1 MVMRPLNKRPVKVVR
16 PLGGDHNRRKYVLNA
31 DDWIVIGKW
40 LSQKAFESGD
50 EPIDVIIAF
59 RVVYKKFITDKD
71 RFGGYIQYY
80 SNLDQYGE
88 CRVDNGSIVIEN
100 ALVAGDAQV
109 GGSVL
114 LYGDS
119 YIGGTYKKYNPDSNF
134 WVSEFNY
141 LNQIEKKP
149 NTPFYSLKDANRCY
163 IPVDDQLTKA
173 LKNGG
178 VKINQEETDKRN
190 HSTEVD
196 DESNLSPIQ
205 QALIKWQKDNVVQD
219 DPQPVQKINSPKQK
233 ILEKVKEKKPPINTI
248 QSEDNSDKNSSEA
261 IIKDDLDSLLDS
273 NPVDE
278 RRALIQQLNSGYV
291 VGGYTP
297 TVACPK
303 IRQLTPRKIY
313 PRTFGTQIEQSLRLQ
328 EQKAADELK
337 KQHTLIEQEDDV
349 KIVSATITEESS
361 STDIDLSKIPIDILL
376 PFETIGNAIFDE
388 EHKKYVLLQD
398 PFFEQQIGIYRNA
411 QMISDVT
418 VHRILYSSGLIG
430 GYVDTYNVL
439 SQDDDCYILDTACAV
454 LGTKLSGQ
462 ITLSNWVKVINSK
475 ISSSQA
481 VRISGSLQI
490 YDSSITALRDIHH
503 MRRFIIQGKLSH
515 TFTNIAPF
523 NRKGQVN
530 EELYDYS
537 VGKLLRNP
545 RGFCGYSDQL
555 GLNFTKSKNIITDI
569 QHPILGQITIDL
581 INKINLFL
589 KQRTNQVQQ
598 TLVEHQPIQVVSQ
611 PVVENAIKAFDQPEK
626 QKSSADIDLSNIP
639 IETIEP
645 FETVDN
651 AIFDDEH
658 PKYVLLKNEFF
669 TQRVIVEH
677 HNQQVAEAIVHRIL
691 YSSGDLGGYI
701 DSYDVL
707 SQKDS
712 CRVDRFACAA
722 LGSRLR
728 GSIILSDSAKVIN
741 SKISSQNLSEV
752 IIRRERQI
760 HDSEHCFT
768 ESVSTVT
775 KTMFRGIWSPPRYN
789 STGKADKTYLEFPS
803 AKYILNSRRHLY
815 GYTANL
821 RIRNNDCNPSIS
833 RFIHPILGPITI
845 DLINKINLFLKKVRS
860 QQTTNDDKKSNE
872 NSVQDIPIV
881 EKPIEA
887 LDESSPISTIF
898 PSTKSFTLDPY
909 ASIKIRFDERERT
922 VYRIKYND
930 GTNGGYVESPSNLEG
945 TGIISENAMV
955 YGDVV
960 ISGDTI
966 VTGNA
971 VIGGTGRLSWPM
983 TFDHGHIIVTG
994 DNLFNLN
1001 RLS

>member
-1 MVMRPLNKRPVKVVR
+1 MRPLNKRPVKVVR
-16 PLGGDHNRRKYVLNA
+16 PLGGDNNRRKYVLNA

-40 LSQKAFESGD
+40 ISQKAFESGD

-119 YIGGTYKKYNPDSNF
+119 YIGGTYKKYNPDGNF

-149 NTPFYSLKDANRCY
+149 NIPFYSLKKDANGCY
-163 IPVDDQLTKA
+163 IPIDDQLTQA

-178 VKINQEETDKRN
+178 VKINQEETDKRD
-190 HSTEVD
+190 HSTEV

-205 QALIKWQKDNVVQD
+205 QALIKWQKDNVIQD
-219 DPQPVQKINSPKQK
+219 DPQPVQKINSQKQRV
-233 ILEKVKEKKPPINTI
+233 LEKVKEKKPQIDK
-248 QSEDNSDKNSSEA
+248 SEDNSDRNSSEA

-273 NPVDE
+273 NPLDE
-278 RRALIQQLNSGYV
+278 RRTLIQQLNSGYV
-291 VGGYTP
+291 VGGYTQ
-297 TVACPK
+297 AAAYPK

-313 PRTFGTQIEQSLRLQ
+313 PRTFGAQIEHSLRIQ
-328 EQKAADELK
+328 EQKAVDELK
-337 KQHTLIEQEDDV
+337 KQHTLIEKEDDV
-349 KIVSATITEESS
+349 KMVSAAITEESS

-376 PFETIGNAIFDE
+376 PFETVGNTIFDE

-398 PFFEQQIGIYRNA
+398 PFFEQQMDIYYNA
-411 QMISDVT
+411 QIVSNVIL
-418 VHRILYSSGLIG
+418 HRILYSSGLIG
-430 GYVDTYNVL
+430 GYVDTYDVL

-454 LGTKLSGQ
+454 SGTQLSGQ
-462 ITLSNWVKVINSK
+462 VTLSNRVKVINSK
-475 ISSSQA
+475 ISSSRA
-481 VRISGSLQI
+481 VRISGVLQI
-490 YDSSITALRDIHH
+490 YDSNITALHDIYHI
-503 MRRFIIQGKLSH
+503 RQFITQGKLSP
-515 TFTNIAPF
+515 TFPTMAPF
-523 NRKGQVN
+523 NKKGQPN
-530 EELYDYS
+530 EELYEYFI
-537 VGKLLRNP
+537 GKLFHKFNK
-545 RGFCGYSDQL
+545 GFCGYSDNL
-555 GLNFTKSKNIITDI
+555 GLNFSKSKNMMTDI

-589 KQRTNQVQQ
+589 KQWKKTNQVQQ
-598 TLVEHQPIQVVSQ
+598 TPVEHKPIQIVPQ
-611 PVVENAIKAFDQPEK
+611 PVVENTIKAFDQSEK
-626 QKSSADIDLSNIP
+626 QKSSADIDLSKIP
-639 IETIEP
+639 IEMIEP

-658 PKYVLLKNEFF
+658 PKYVLLKDEFF
-669 TQRVIVEH
+669 TQRIIVEH
-677 HNQQVAEAIVHRIL
+677 HNQQVAQATVHRIL

-712 CRVDRFACAA
+712 CQINRFACAA

-728 GSIILSDSAKVIN
+728 GSIILSDSVKVIN
-741 SKISSQNLSEV
+741 SKISSQDLSKV

-760 HDSEHCFT
+760 HDSEYCFT
-768 ESVSTVT
+768 EPVSTVT
-775 KTMFRGIWSPPRYN
+775 KTMFRGIWSPPRYT
-789 STGKADKTYLEFPS
+789 STGVANRTYLEFPL
-803 AKYILNSRRHLY
+803 AKYMLNNRRHLC
-815 GYTANL
+815 GCPANL
-821 RIRNNDCNPSIS
+821 RVRNEDCNPSIS

-860 QQTTNDDKKSNE
+860 QQTMNDDKKSDE
-872 NSVQDIPIV
+872 NSVQEIPIV
-881 EKPIEA
+881 EKPIKT
-887 LDESSPISTIF
+887 LDEPSPISTIL

-945 TGIISENAMV
+945 TGIISENAIV
-955 YGDVV
+955 YGGVL

-994 DNLFNLN
+994 DNLFSLN